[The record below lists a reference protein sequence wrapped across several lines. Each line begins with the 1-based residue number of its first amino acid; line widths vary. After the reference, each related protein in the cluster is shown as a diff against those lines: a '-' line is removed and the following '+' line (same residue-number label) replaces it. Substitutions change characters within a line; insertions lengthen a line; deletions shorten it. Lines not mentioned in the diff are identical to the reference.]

1 MNDVLQIVSINLLY
15 QRKYIMLT
23 LEYIIFQEIKTE
35 LIKINNGFYS
45 LINYLGK
52 FSVLTLIK
60 VTI

>member
-1 MNDVLQIVSINLLY
+1 
-15 QRKYIMLT
+15 MLT

-35 LIKINNGFYS
+35 LIKIDNGFYS
-45 LINYLGK
+45 LIDYLGK